1 MHLQNICTCTC
12 KIAFYMLLALHLL
25 GSLNKQ
31 LSRRESVPK
40 KKVSKI
46 VLSKNIKNKRSPFDK
61 KLSIDELPFHTVQVT
76 MRALRWIFLII
87 FFYISVSIILL
98 FIQGGNE
105 LVQNIVIY
113 SVTGFFTFFMGYF
126 GWMFARSV
134 MEIVGGKPRRDDF

>member
-1 MHLQNICTCTC
+1 M
-12 KIAFYMLLALHLL
+12 
-25 GSLNKQ
+25 
-31 LSRRESVPK
+31 PK

-105 LVQNIVIY
+105 LVQNIVVY